1 MEVVETETG
10 VVEEELLGV
19 GAVTET
25 RAAWMEVGAQLVAQL
40 ETAQVEAA
48 VEAAKARKEPD

>member
-40 ETAQVEAA
+40 ETQVEAA